1 MSKFEHKAVSAKS
14 RGIIV
19 SFLDVNKHKFVRYSE
34 YVEHVQIT
42 GTPKH
47 PRVQEPVFNKIQQ
60 QLYSEA
66 VYGLNVYSYTQIQ
79 EMPEQRKK
87 EIIKRYTITQRILN
101 KWKQGIVQKAVDDF
115 FVALFPKSP
124 ILKEFA
130 KIDSYDPKYLDR
142 HTFRELGISQKDVA
156 DKLIEKRM
164 LPNNFYQLA

>member
-1 MSKFEHKAVSAKS
+1 MSKHEHKTVSAKS

-19 SFLDVNKHKFVRYSE
+19 SFLDVNKHKFIKYSD
-34 YVEHVQIT
+34 YVEHVQVH

-47 PRVQEPVFNKIQQ
+47 PRIEEPVFNKVQQ

-101 KWKQGIVQKAVDDF
+101 KWKQSIVQKAVDDF
-115 FVALFPKSP
+115 FVTLFPRSP

-130 KIDSYDPKYLDR
+130 KVDSYDPKYLDR
-142 HTFRELGISQKDVA
+142 HTFRELGISQKDVVL
-156 DKLIEKRM
+156 KLIEKGM
-164 LPNNFYQLA
+164 LPTNFFQLA